1 MKVDL
6 RNELLVAIVE
16 GLDPRL
22 RVERPELDS
31 ELALLN
37 RQADAVMALCDLLEK
52 DPGNIVSDVTKVLQ
66 KLNRALDKRSR

>member
-6 RNELLVAIVE
+6 RNELLAAIVE

-22 RVERPELDS
+22 RVERPELDA

-37 RQADAVMALCDLLEK
+37 RQADAVMALCDLLEQ